1 MTSTDIHLYRS
12 LHKYEIQDFELFIQ
26 TFMNKIIQ
34 NETNFD
40 YDFNFDE
47 SKLMI
52 KFSSKSKNWFY
63 HLELMD
69 NYLMCTSNFI
79 FKNMEI
85 ENEQILKNTVIDLM
99 KKLNQK
105 FKKLFLISQ

>member
-26 TFMNKIIQ
+26 SFMNKIIQ
-34 NETNFD
+34 NEPNFD
-40 YDFNFDE
+40 YDFDYDE

-63 HLELMD
+63 HLELLD
-69 NYLMCTSNFI
+69 NYLMCTTNFL
-79 FKNMEI
+79 FKNMAN
-85 ENEQILKNTVIDLM
+85 ENEQILRNTVI
-99 KKLNQK
+99 KLIRELNDK
-105 FKKLFLISQ
+105 FEKLFLINE